1 MLTFMN
7 LLSQLSFSTF
17 QVLGGQNISHP
28 AMAEKAGDPS
38 GTNTAEPSQGLRC
51 LFERAQSFKDEVLS
65 CK

>member
-7 LLSQLSFSTF
+7 LLSQLSISTF

-38 GTNTAEPSQGLRC
+38 GTNTAEPSQGLRW